1 MSTVA
6 GCGISRAQRMDDLGS
21 VVGQDLQLVD
31 QLQKVRTRTV
41 CIKDLQ
47 LLQMLQLL
55 EAQELPLWYIVV
67 SERVE

>member
-1 MSTVA
+1 
-6 GCGISRAQRMDDLGS
+6 MDDLGS
-21 VVGQDLQLVD
+21 MVGQDLQLVD